1 MPTTLLRHGS
11 PQPRADA
18 AFLQHRPER
27 REAAWRKRDRWTG
40 LVLVGPQLLG
50 MAVFVLLPFAVG
62 LVLAFAKWDG
72 LTALEW
78 VGTDNFTAQLSNP
91 RFIRAIV
98 NTVAIA
104 LITVPVGLAISLMI
118 AVGLDRIRGRTGYL
132 ILYFSPVMTSSIAI
146 SLVWQ
151 QILRADGPLNT
162 SFTTLF
168 GIPGPN
174 WLGDPRFVLLAVCI
188 VTIWSS
194 LGLNVIIFLA
204 GLQGISPSIL
214 EAAKVDGAGPLRT
227 MLRIRLPLLSPVVF
241 FSTVVAVI
249 SSFQT
254 FDVVFV
260 LTSDGG
266 PDDSARTIVYQIYED
281 GFRNFQ
287 FGMASAASIILLLLT
302 LIVTAVQ
309 LVLQRRLVHYES

>member
-1 MPTTLLRHGS
+1 MATTLTDGRSGGRPGGVTH
-11 PQPRADA
+11 RAA
-18 AFLQHRPER
+18 TVER
-27 REAAWRKRDRWTG
+27 KEAGWRKRDRWMG
-40 LVLVGPQLLG
+40 LVFVSPQLLG
-50 MAVFVLLPFAVG
+50 MIVFVLLPFAVG
-62 LVLAFAKWDG
+62 MVLAFAKWDG

-78 VGTDNFTAQLSNP
+78 VGTDNFAAQLGNP
-91 RFIRAIV
+91 EFLRAII
-98 NTVAIA
+98 NTLAIA
-104 LITVPVGLAISLMI
+104 LITVPVGLALSLLI
-118 AVGLDRIRGRTGYL
+118 AVGLDRLRGRTGYL
-132 ILYFSPVMTSSIAI
+132 IMYFAPVMTSSIAI

-151 QILRADGPLNT
+151 QILRADGPLNA
-162 SFTTLF
+162 SFAKVF
-168 GIPGPN
+168 GIPGPD
-174 WLGDPRFVLLAVCI
+174 WLADPRFVLPAVCI

-204 GLQGISPSIL
+204 GLQGISPAIL

-254 FDVVFV
+254 FDVVFI
-260 LTSDGG
+260 LTNGGG

-281 GFRNFQ
+281 GFKNFE

-302 LIVTAVQ
+302 LLVTAVQ
-309 LVLQRRLVHYES
+309 LGLQRRFVHYES